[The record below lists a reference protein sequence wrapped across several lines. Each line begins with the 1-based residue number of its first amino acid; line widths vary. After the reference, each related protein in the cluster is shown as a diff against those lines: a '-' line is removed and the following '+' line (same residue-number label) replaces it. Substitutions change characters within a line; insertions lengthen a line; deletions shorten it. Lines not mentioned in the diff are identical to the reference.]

1 MTSREILN
9 LKDGEE
15 FYVVLL
21 SSYYQLS
28 NPFLRHY
35 GTIKTTNYQKP
46 LGIFKTKLK
55 DVKIEHK
62 YDWSTVDAYL
72 DTTNFEHLYWRGRFD
87 ELPND
92 KKITDYAQYT
102 SDHVYCMVYD
112 DENKKNP
119 HEHFSNMFFT
129 EEEARLYYNKRLKKF
144 NKDMKTYI
152 AHLKNEI
159 NGAKICMERAQKQ
172 IDYYENIF

>member
-21 SSYYQLS
+21 SSYYQLN

-55 DVKIEHK
+55 NVNIEHK

-112 DENKKNP
+112 DINKNNT

-129 EEEARLYYNKRLKKF
+129 EEDARLYYNKRLKKF

-159 NGAKICMERAQKQ
+159 DGAKICIERAQEQ
-172 IDYYENIF
+172 IDYYEHIL